1 MKRDIMKKIIN
12 GKRYDT
18 VTATR
23 IAHYDNG
30 LGYSDFSNC
39 NETLFL
45 TPKCAWFT
53 VGSGGPMSRYA
64 RRSGNNSTTGSVDVF
79 MALTADAA
87 REWLERHGET
97 AALEEHWAHVIE
109 DA

>member
-1 MKRDIMKKIIN
+1 MERDLKKIIN
-12 GKRYDT
+12 GKRYNT

-45 TPKCAWFT
+45 TPKSAWFT

-64 RRSGNNSTTGSVDVF
+64 RPSGNNATTGSDDVF
-79 MALTADAA
+79 MLLTADEA

-97 AALEEHWAHVIE
+97 DELEEHFADSIE